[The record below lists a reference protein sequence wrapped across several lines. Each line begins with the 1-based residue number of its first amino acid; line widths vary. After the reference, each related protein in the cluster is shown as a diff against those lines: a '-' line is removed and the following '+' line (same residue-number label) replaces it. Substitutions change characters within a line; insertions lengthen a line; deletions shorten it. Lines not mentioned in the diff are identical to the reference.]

1 MVDNAFTWAK
11 SKGLLRVNPVHGEEE
26 ARLVLNE
33 SFEIVD
39 EVGTTTE
46 LSGSFEAEDEDG
58 FLMHSDIPEF
68 SASDEVIAAEGTK
81 ASSAADSAAALGQ
94 SASFKIVFPAV
105 TPDTAAVSILGNFV
119 EVLGRKID
127 QCEDAMD
134 PAFHEKLDPDSSR
147 AAAILGSLLAT
158 MHDMKKNYTYL
169 TNLQAEAITTA
180 TDEQLC
186 PNRKF
191 DQNLLKTYAAITRQ
205 DVLLANYIIRAKAI
219 KGKTGSSHPGSSRGG
234 KPTSGKSKS
243 PKEKESKT
251 KTKKEPKSKDAKSK
265 KEPKSK
271 DAKSNK
277 EKKSVLDEAEAAT
290 KHEDRWE
297 SSDSDCDDLAEE
309 LFVGFEQGA
318 DSAKRVARLA
328 QVAHN
333 AFRKHGIVDPV
344 LGSLAK
350 CARSKKNECRN
361 LHRHIHATGRTFP
374 VEISG
379 VPTPVRVL
387 SGKPRNTTVS
397 YPVLFLSS
405 WCRECF
411 KDGGNMLLGG
421 YSLSEDE
428 HRDLFEVLVWTLDVC
443 NLHWRILYANGLWLS
458 REDAVMACEEGY
470 QQLAS
475 MTAKCRWVLLDME
488 HQLEAGAEFILSPL
502 CPSAE
507 ISFNIVYGS
516 TMPTTLSLTLN

>member
-277 EKKSVLDEAEAAT
+277 EKKS
-290 KHEDRWE
+290 K
-297 SSDSDCDDLAEE
+297 
-309 LFVGFEQGA
+309 A

-458 REDAVMACEEGY
+458 REDAVMACE
-470 QQLAS
+470 
-475 MTAKCRWVLLDME
+475 
-488 HQLEAGAEFILSPL
+488 
-502 CPSAE
+502 
-507 ISFNIVYGS
+507 
-516 TMPTTLSLTLN
+516 